1 VIHALLDTSAVIGSA
16 DGLKLDPENTA
27 AISVVTVSELHSG
40 SRLAA
45 DPQLRAAR
53 QARLAA
59 IRAAFEP
66 IPVDEEIA
74 TYYG

>member
-1 VIHALLDTSAVIGSA
+1 VILALLDTSAVIESG
-16 DGLKLDPENTA
+16 DGLKLGTEDTA
-27 AISVVTVSELHSG
+27 AISVVTVGELHAG
-40 SRLAA
+40 VRLAA
-45 DPQLRAAR
+45 DPQVRAAR